1 MDSRSYNAIILDLGT
16 IKLSN
21 TFLTLATRNIE
32 GHPAVV
38 DNLNIALTDLK
49 ISRIRLNEEHEKIK
63 ECYLLEPLTFVL
75 DLKRNLSV
83 SWYNAIP
90 DIEVSGKIQTIKV

>member
-1 MDSRSYNAIILDLGT
+1 MGT

-21 TFLTLATRNIE
+21 TFLTLEARNTE

-49 ISRIRLNEEHEKIK
+49 ISRIHLNEKHEKIN
-63 ECYLLEPLTFVL
+63 ECYLLEPLTFML
-75 DLKRNLSV
+75 DLKRNLSAG
-83 SWYNAIP
+83 WYNAIP
-90 DIEVSGKIQTIKV
+90 DIEVSGKIQTIKVVIFRFIISLY